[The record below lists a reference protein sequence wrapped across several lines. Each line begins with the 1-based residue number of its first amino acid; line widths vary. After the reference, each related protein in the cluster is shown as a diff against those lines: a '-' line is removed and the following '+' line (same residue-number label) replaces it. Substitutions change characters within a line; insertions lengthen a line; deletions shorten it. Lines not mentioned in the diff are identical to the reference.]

1 MLTAGTFESE
11 LEGKLKRAVR
21 SSQHSLTFV
30 VIEACRDGARADEQ
44 TLHDVAQLVGRQVR
58 ATDLLTCGKE
68 GSVALVLDGDIESSA
83 RVIERVRSRI
93 EREELSAALRIEVG
107 AASYPAHAVDAQS
120 LKREAVA
127 RRPHELPTRESPEVV
142 TRDDRRHLL
151 G

>member
-1 MLTAGTFESE
+1 LLTAGTFESE

-21 SSQHSLTFV
+21 SQHSLTLV

-44 TLHDVAQLVGRQVR
+44 TLQDVAQLVGRQVR
-58 ATDLLTCGKE
+58 ATDLLTCGNE
-68 GSVALVLDGDIESSA
+68 GSVALVLDADFERSS

-107 AASYPAHAVDAQS
+107 AASYPAHAVDAKS

-127 RRPHELPTRESPEVV
+127 RRPQEV
-142 TRDDRRHLL
+142 RRRRS
-151 G
+151 GP